1 MLRKLVV
8 AGVVATLAILPAAVA
23 HAQFQQGDFELTLSG
38 QGSNGPDFDGTQWSV
53 DGQLGY
59 FFTKELEASIRQT
72 VSYTDVGATVGGGS
86 AWNAATRVALDYN
99 FDIGGRIVPY
109 IGGNIG
115 FVYGDGVH
123 DTFEA
128 GPEAGVKFFVNST
141 TFIRLGVEY
150 EFFFDTDDD
159 ATNAV
164 SDGQFIYSLGIGFRW
179 K

>member
-1 MLRKLVV
+1 MLRKLMVV
-8 AGVVATLAILPAAVA
+8 AALAILPATVA
-23 HAQFQQGDFELTLSG
+23 SAQFSAGDWELTLSG
-38 QGSNGPDFDGTQWSV
+38 QGSNGPDFNGTTWSI

-59 FFTKELEASIRQT
+59 FFTKEVEASIRQT
-72 VSYTDVGATVGGGS
+72 LSYTDVGLTAGGGT
-86 AWNAATRVALDYN
+86 AWAGATRVALDYN
-99 FDIGGRIVPY
+99 FDLGKWVPY
-109 IGGNIG
+109 IGANIG

-141 TFIRLGVEY
+141 TFIKLGVEY
-150 EFFFDTDDD
+150 EFFFDEGSDST
-159 ATNAV
+159 TL